1 MTIRIVCFAL
11 MVLLTPY
18 GWYTWLFGAGAI
30 FLPYFAVIF
39 ANVGQ
44 GDKEVHAV
52 QPERTL
58 GTTPPPQAEHV
69 SDDAPVIRIE
79 ETKHLDAPLRAPAET
94 EPGETS

>member
-11 MVLLTPY
+11 MVLITPY
-18 GWYTWLFGAGAI
+18 GWYTWLFGVGAV
-30 FLPYFAVIF
+30 FLPYFAVIL

-58 GTTPPPQAEHV
+58 SATPPPPSEHIV
-69 SDDAPVIRIE
+69 DDTPVIRIE
-79 ETKHLDAPLRAPAET
+79 ETKHLDAPLRAATEA
-94 EPGETS
+94 EPGEPS